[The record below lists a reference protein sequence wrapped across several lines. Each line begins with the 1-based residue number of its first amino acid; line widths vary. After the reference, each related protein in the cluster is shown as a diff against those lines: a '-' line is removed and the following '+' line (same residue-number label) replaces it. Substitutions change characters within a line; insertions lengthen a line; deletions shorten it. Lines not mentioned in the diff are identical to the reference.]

1 MKVIKLTK
9 KEFLQQLNISLKRL
23 PADEREDM
31 LQDFEEHFAIG
42 LAEGKKEA
50 EIAAALGSPRQIAK
64 DAMASYHLEQ
74 AGTKATPGNVFRAM
88 WAIIGLGFFNLVIV
102 LGPFIGLVSMIFAG
116 WVVAVS
122 FIASPFLWLIQT
134 ILYAPSFTMFELF
147 ASIALCGLG
156 IFIALGMFY
165 VTRILSKW
173 FVRYLKFNA
182 RLVKGGLIHDNH

>member
-1 MKVIKLTK
+1 
-9 KEFLQQLNISLKRL
+9 
-23 PADEREDM
+23 
-31 LQDFEEHFAIG
+31 
-42 LAEGKKEA
+42 
-50 EIAAALGSPRQIAK
+50 
-64 DAMASYHLEQ
+64 MASYHLEQ